1 MASYMETLRS
11 VVTWK
16 WVVTSIFGILT
27 AIFILGL
34 TENIKELLKQRGINT
49 LLIRLLDVL
58 PTTLQNTFR
67 WERLRS
73 LWWLWSIFGISG
85 GVALALWL
93 TPVVVGHPTNS
104 ENDNATDMAVQSQ
117 LTEVRQERD
126 QAKQTLTVLQSEIT
140 SKNVELDNEKRQLAG
155 LQSTLSSTQT
165 ELNDIQHQEQTRIG
179 STMAIELVSALGLS
193 GVLQTIPKTFIVL
206 TSSPDNETLRNELE
220 KILSEA
226 RGISGGKSPL
236 LPMPLPDYNKNLDAP
251 RLTGSRK
258 NGITIHGRNQAGNFL
273 MEVLAGNNC
282 LILHQTGQTPDELLS
297 YYNRIYTSSD
307 VHNIAWIEIGSGRAL
322 QSLECLD
329 H

>member
-1 MASYMETLRS
+1 VGRHFDICHSDSNFHIGFHR
-11 VVTWK
+11 K
-16 WVVTSIFGILT
+16 R
-27 AIFILGL
+27 
-34 TENIKELLKQRGINT
+34 KELLKQRGINT
-49 LLIRLLDVL
+49 LFVRLLDAL
-58 PTTLQNTFR
+58 PKKLQNTFR

-73 LWWLWSIFGISG
+73 LWWLWSIFGLSG

-93 TPVVVGHPTNS
+93 TPVVVGHPANS
-104 ENDNATDMAVQSQ
+104 ENDNARQAVQSQ

-126 QAKQTLTVLQSEIT
+126 QAKQTLTVLQTDIT
-140 SKNVELDNEKRQLAG
+140 SKNVELENEKQQLAG
-155 LQSTLSSTQT
+155 LQSTLLSTQT
-165 ELNDIQHQEQTRIG
+165 ELTDIQHREQTRIG
-179 STMAIELVSALGLS
+179 SEMAIEFVGGLGLS

-206 TSSPDNETLRNELE
+206 TSSPDNEPLRSELE
-220 KILSEA
+220 KILNQA

-251 RLTGSRK
+251 RLIGNGKS
-258 NGITIHGRNQAGNFL
+258 GITIHGRNQAGDFL

-322 QSLECLD
+322 QSSECLAQLPQLEF
-329 H
+329 